1 MWCSYK
7 FCIVNYFLKQPC
19 AVHWHSFYFCALMY
33 ARHEVSQFR
42 QEFWTAF
49 GLYMN
54 PVLSAEGEKINWINY
69 KTGEK
74 NVHFRMDAGNRSVLI
89 AIELRHSDA
98 GLRQIYYEQLL
109 QLQPLLE
116 SQLGE
121 AWTWETSFTDDHG
134 HTISRVY
141 RQLDGASVM
150 RKEDWPKL
158 VSFLKPRIIALDAF
172 WSEARYFF
180 EALRS

>member
-1 MWCSYK
+1 
-7 FCIVNYFLKQPC
+7 
-19 AVHWHSFYFCALMY
+19 MY
-33 ARHEVSQFR
+33 ARNEASQIR

-49 GLYMN
+49 GLYMH
-54 PVLSAEGEKINWINY
+54 PVLSAEGEKINWVNY

-74 NVHFRMDAGNRSVLI
+74 NLHFRMDAGNRSALI
-89 AIELRHSDA
+89 AIELRHHDD

-109 QLQPLLE
+109 QLKPSLE
-116 SQLGE
+116 AHLQES
-121 AWTWETSFTDDHG
+121 WSWEPAFTDDHG
-134 HTISRVY
+134 RTISRVVLE
-141 RQLDGASVM
+141 LDGVSVM
-150 RKEDWPKL
+150 RKDDWPKL